1 VPGTELDLAERYQRQ
16 NKVIELHLEG
26 HSPNVIAKKLNYKYK
41 EVVDH
46 IGEFNEIAKS
56 DEMLRERGREMV
68 HDYDES
74 INRVQREMWRLAQD
88 SEDAGDLKTR
98 GTVLKAIADT
108 QAKRVE
114 VLQKSG
120 VLADNKIV
128 EEMAATE
135 EKMRALTE
143 IVREVSRHCDNC
155 RVEIARKLSMLAG
168 QAEEIVVIQ

>member
-1 VPGTELDLAERYQRQ
+1 MAGTELDLAERYQRQ
-16 NKVIELHLEG
+16 NKVVELHLEG
-26 HSPNVIAKKLNYKYK
+26 HSPNVIARKLNYKYK
-41 EVVDH
+41 EVVEH
-46 IGEFNEIAKS
+46 ISEFNEIAKN
-56 DEMLRERGREMV
+56 DEMLRERGRERV

-88 SEDAGDLKTR
+88 AEDAGDLKTR
-98 GTVLKAIADT
+98 GTILKSIADT

-135 EKMRALTE
+135 EKMRVLMG
-143 IVREVSRHCDNC
+143 ILREVSRHCDNC
-155 RVEIARKLSMLAG
+155 RVEVARQLSMLAG
-168 QAEEIVVIQ
+168 KTEEIVVIQ